1 MEAPSINIMTNII
14 QSIVSNK
21 SYRVVLN
28 NVLVQADE
36 IDIDNIVTESIKFK
50 EEGNVIE
57 YDTKDGFH
65 YVMEVV
71 KKISYTELT
80 DPKKYTYADMRL
92 YSYMFQVDDFE
103 TKEEW
108 IDYILE
114 SEKYQ
119 LEIISKEQ
127 VIRAFIN
134 MYNEVVGKLSEDTIK
149 IFMDKLD

>member
-14 QSIVSNK
+14 QSIASNK

-28 NVLVQADE
+28 NVLVQVDE
-36 IDIDNIVTESIKFK
+36 INIDNIVTESITLK

-65 YVMEVV
+65 YVMEIV

-92 YSYMFQVDDFE
+92 CPYMFQINDFRTE
-103 TKEEW
+103 EEW
-108 IDYILE
+108 IDYILDV
-114 SEKYQ
+114 EKYQ

-127 VIRAFIN
+127 LVRAFIN
-134 MYNEVVGKLSEDTIK
+134 MYNEVVGRLKDETLELFLNKLG
-149 IFMDKLD
+149 